1 MSKDLF
7 FEEREGQQANEYE
20 DCLAHRP
27 ITPAKSLYTIRQ
39 DHLTLLALIE
49 EAEGELTPDLE
60 QSLALT
66 QEDFEN
72 KAISYAYV
80 VKGFEN
86 TQEVI
91 DKEIKRLTDLKKKAA
106 AREEL
111 FKSTLSEAMQQFGI
125 EKIETPTLK
134 LSFRPSKPIEL
145 KEDFEDRILKYV
157 DVIVTISEEKL
168 KEASEED
175 MELIKV
181 IADLIQ
187 FFDAR
192 PSASKK
198 RIGEA
203 MKEGKKVWGAEIKEK
218 KNLQI
223 K

>member
-7 FEEREGQQANEYE
+7 MEQREREELG
-20 DCLAHRP
+20 
-27 ITPAKSLYTIRQ
+27 ITAPAPPKSMFTIRQ

-49 EAEGELTPDLE
+49 EAEGELTPEME
-60 QSLALT
+60 QALSLT

-72 KAISYAYV
+72 KAVSYAYV

-91 DKEIKRLTDLKKKAA
+91 DKEIKRLTELKKRAA

-111 FKSTLSEAMQQFGI
+111 FKERLAEAMVQFGI
-125 EKIETPTLK
+125 EKIETPTIK
-134 LSFRPSKPIEL
+134 LSFRKSSPVEL
-145 KEDFEDRILKYV
+145 ADDFEDRILKYANV
-157 DVIVTISEEKL
+157 SIAIAEDKL
-168 KEASEED
+168 KDAPEED
-175 MELIKV
+175 KDI
-181 IADLIQ
+181 IAGLEDLLQ
-187 FFDAR
+187 YFDLK

-198 RIGEA
+198 KIGEA
-203 MKEGKKVWGAEIKEK
+203 LKQGIKVLGAKSPEK